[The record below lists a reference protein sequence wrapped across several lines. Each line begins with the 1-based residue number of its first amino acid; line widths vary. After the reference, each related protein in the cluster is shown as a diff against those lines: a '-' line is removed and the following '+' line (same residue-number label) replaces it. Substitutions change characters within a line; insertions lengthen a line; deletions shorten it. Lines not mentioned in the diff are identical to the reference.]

1 MGDRRSSDVEKH
13 STTDCG
19 CFLYSATKEMK
30 RQLDMDRQWGFKL
43 PFGLTMDK
51 DRSNHRYVYLKNKEA
66 ILYHQVTFRSNSQTQ
81 MF

>member
-1 MGDRRSSDVEKH
+1 
-13 STTDCG
+13 
-19 CFLYSATKEMK
+19 MK

-66 ILYHQVTFRSNSQTQ
+66 ILYHQVTFRSNPQTQ